1 MLSFH
6 TGAVTHPLTTIA
18 RSPRLHRRRNMIKF
32 GQQSAVTGLVLI
44 TEMLL
49 SSKVGPVR
57 GDHLFSMFI
66 LTLSSSLVL
75 CLTLLSSTL
84 RLQYLS
90 GEIAPLS
97 EMDRGWATFW
107 IITLSSTVVF
117 IGVSA
122 VRYILKN
129 MRPSTQNGT
138 EATKLKAR

>member
-1 MLSFH
+1 
-6 TGAVTHPLTTIA
+6 
-18 RSPRLHRRRNMIKF
+18 MIKF

-122 VRYILKN
+122 VRKN